1 MVVDNFHQLKRTNY
15 FMARVILEV
24 PLDKMRAFLQAT
36 VNLGIDQSTIRSKE
50 LNRRRRQKKGT
61 LFTLNKIASSFI
73 LFDWEFFS
81 NELEYE

>member
-1 MVVDNFHQLKRTNY
+1 
-15 FMARVILEV
+15 MARVILEV

-36 VNLGIDQSTIRSKE
+36 VKLGIDQTTIRSKE
-50 LNRRRRQKKGT
+50 LNRKRRQRKGT
-61 LFTLNKIASSFI
+61 LFILNKIASSFI